1 MKRTIKL
8 TESDLTRIVKRILK
22 EQSQRDVEDNTS
34 SYSDKPIPV
43 TSNLLNHLRGKHS
56 VFFRFGNMPKN
67 WITLGDT
74 PERSSATTTMLDFVK
89 PTETYNSFDKW
100 KKSKWY
106 NITKFPFSDGRNSY
120 TEQESIFNS
129 YLHTYGNLMIIDLTT

>member
-1 MKRTIKL
+1 
-8 TESDLTRIVKRILK
+8 
-22 EQSQRDVEDNTS
+22 
-34 SYSDKPIPV
+34 
-43 TSNLLNHLRGKHS
+43 
-56 VFFRFGNMPKN
+56 MPEN

-106 NITKFPFSDGRNSY
+106 NITRFPFSDGQNNY
-120 TEQESIFNS
+120 TVQESIFNS
-129 YLHTYGNLMIIDLTT
+129 YLYTYGNLMVIDLTT